1 MSVELPMCL
10 LDWINKD
17 NLVVHPLF
25 CNLSEGYWIGLY
37 NNPSEGAMQLLKK
50 NPDKILWRELSR
62 NPFEGAVQ
70 LLEQNPDKISWY
82 FLSAN
87 PSKCAMRLLENNQD
101 KINWYQLSCNKSE
114 HAMQLLEKNPDK
126 IDWKIWINLS
136 LNSHIFK
143 YDYKQMKQNCMLF
156 KEDLMKNRF
165 HPRNIPKFKDW
176 MINGFDFE

>member
-1 MSVELPMCL
+1 
-10 LDWINKD
+10 
-17 NLVVHPLF
+17 
-25 CNLSEGYWIGLY
+25 
-37 NNPSEGAMQLLKK
+37 
-50 NPDKILWRELSR
+50 LSR

-101 KINWYQLSCNKSE
+101 KIHWQFLSGNYSK
-114 HAMQLLEKNPDK
+114 HAIQLLEKIQDK
-126 IDWKIWINLS
+126 IVWFSEPWLRGLS
-136 LNSHIFK
+136 SSPYIFT
-143 YDYKQMKQNCMLF
+143 YDYKKMKQNCMLF

-176 MINGFDFE
+176 E